1 MESAPSIEMETPSE
15 TTLSKTYKVFSES
28 KNEFDILFEIKGSL
42 LYISTEVKKN
52 ANSFEKVKYKNQYSL
67 NDIQKVKFFKAYDTI
82 EECLSEI
89 DINKGTIT
97 EEKSK
102 SQLDL
107 VIPINSKKYPE
118 IVFSL
123 LIKEYTDKEKINE
136 LYGIIHNLNEKINSL
151 EKTIENMNNNEIKI
165 LNSEKEPNGICL
177 EINAI
182 TNSDFGKYFDE
193 NKNLKENFYFLMNFD
208 LKKNIN
214 ISDEELNNINFNIG
228 GNIPNNMK
236 TCVEKKKNFISI
248 YFNNTRKFNEED
260 KIVFSFLKYFFG
272 TEEQKNVKLIFN
284 SELQIKDIFD
294 IDNFED
300 FYNKIIIC
308 QLILNGLTNNG
319 KLLLINLINYLNS
332 KLEYEKKETA
342 KLVLLHLTLY
352 MSWREFTLPAPSEFF
367 CQILNIMN
375 TSINNIN
382 DIYLKLKQFVSY
394 FFDKSNPF
402 WNIFKEKNLEILEKI
417 NFEEISI
424 IIPLYQLN
432 IGYNIKLRLKGIFDL
447 IEEKVI
453 KNLKK

>member
-1 MESAPSIEMETPSE
+1 
-15 TTLSKTYKVFSES
+15 
-28 KNEFDILFEIKGSL
+28 
-42 LYISTEVKKN
+42 
-52 ANSFEKVKYKNQYSL
+52 
-67 NDIQKVKFFKAYDTI
+67 
-82 EECLSEI
+82 
-89 DINKGTIT
+89 
-97 EEKSK
+97 
-102 SQLDL
+102 
-107 VIPINSKKYPE
+107 
-118 IVFSL
+118 
-123 LIKEYTDKEKINE
+123 
-136 LYGIIHNLNEKINSL
+136 
-151 EKTIENMNNNEIKI
+151 MNNNEIKI

-228 GNIPNNMK
+228 DKIPNNMK
-236 TCVEKKKNFISI
+236 MSVEKKKNFISI

-342 KLVLLHLTLY
+342 KLVLLQLTLY
-352 MSWREFTLPAPSEFF
+352 MSWREFTLPAPSDFF
-367 CQILNIMN
+367 CQILNIMK

-432 IGYNIKLRLKGIFDL
+432 IGYNIKLRLKGIVDL